1 MPSAISLGQ
10 NQISS
15 ATHAATTTAAA
26 VNRGVERTHSGS
38 SAARKHRCA
47 TRKAASPSTKDGSHH
62 GIASRKSPAAEP
74 TSAPISQR
82 RSLAIG
88 WVNAAAASRTAGVA
102 LTAGCNQNWPVSSA
116 PDGNRSAVTI
126 RKAP

>member
-1 MPSAISLGQ
+1 M
-10 NQISS
+10 
-15 ATHAATTTAAA
+15 HAATTTAAA
-26 VNRGVERTHSGS
+26 ASRGADAAHSGS

-47 TRKAASPSTKDGSHH
+47 TRKAASPSTNDGSHH

-88 WVNAAAASRTAGVA
+88 WVSAAPASRTAAAA

-116 PDGNRSAVTI
+116 PDGSRSAVTI
-126 RKAP
+126 RKTP